1 LEREISTSVQ
11 TVGSTPAAFHCRGA
25 GHPDLPIINR
35 RSAMTTASAE
45 KKTRS
50 YPEPRNGVNT
60 PVLLA
65 TINAVG
71 EKPEL
76 AKFQFR
82 ASSRWISGTHSQSTM
97 HGFFGAG
104 GEHQHMK
111 AYTADADH
119 PAVLCGDDQGPT
131 PVEYVLHALAA
142 CLTSGIGNISAARG
156 IDLESVESV
165 VEGDIDLQGIFG
177 QSEKVR
183 NGFQAIRVSFRI
195 KGNAPEEK
203 LRGLIEQA
211 RARSA
216 VYDIITNGVPVSIS
230 VNA

>member
-1 LEREISTSVQ
+1 
-11 TVGSTPAAFHCRGA
+11 
-25 GHPDLPIINR
+25 
-35 RSAMTTASAE
+35 M
-45 KKTRS
+45 KTKS
-50 YPEPRNGVNT
+50 YRAPRNGVNT

-71 EKPEL
+71 EKREL
-76 AKFQFR
+76 AKFRFR
-82 ASSRWISGTHSQSTM
+82 AHSRWISGTHSQSTM

-104 GEHQHMK
+104 GEHQHVK
-111 AYTADADH
+111 AFTADADH
-119 PAVLCGDDQGPT
+119 PGVLCGEDHGPT
-131 PVEYVLHALAA
+131 PVEFVLHALAA

-156 IDLESVESV
+156 IDLESVESI

-177 QSEKVR
+177 QSDKVR

-195 KGNAPEEK
+195 KGNAPEETM
-203 LRGLIEQA
+203 RGLIEQA

-230 VNA
+230 VAA

>member
-1 LEREISTSVQ
+1 MTK
-11 TVGSTPAAFHCRGA
+11 P
-25 GHPDLPIINR
+25 
-35 RSAMTTASAE
+35 SADV
-45 KKTRS
+45 KTKS
-50 YPEPRNGVNT
+50 YPGPRNGVNT

-82 ASSRWISGTHSQSTM
+82 AHSRWISGTHSQSTM

-104 GEHQHMK
+104 GEHQHVT

-119 PAVLCGDDQGPT
+119 PGVLCGDDHGPT
-131 PVEYVLHALAA
+131 PVEFVLHALAA

-156 IDLESVESV
+156 IDLESVESM

-177 QSEKVR
+177 QSGKVR